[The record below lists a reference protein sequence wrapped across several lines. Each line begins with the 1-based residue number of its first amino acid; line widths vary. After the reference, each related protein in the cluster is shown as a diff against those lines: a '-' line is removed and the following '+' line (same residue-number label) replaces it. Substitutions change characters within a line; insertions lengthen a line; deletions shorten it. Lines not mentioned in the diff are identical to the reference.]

1 MRTLPVRRSAV
12 DPPGTGEIAGA
23 GLRWL
28 VMMSLLC
35 VLWRLM
41 MRVILVP
48 VADRPECVHALKVAF
63 GLATRFDA
71 DLIGTHIRPHQRSE
85 VRMPPALGGE
95 SADWMQITKGWNA
108 AQLSRNAKTL
118 FANIMAG
125 RAGYPVAK
133 RPAAHPVA
141 IWSEQV
147 GSPGHIIPIIG
158 PLSDLLVLSRPARKG
173 GRLAS
178 LFLTEALL
186 NSCRPVLVVPQKVSA
201 VPGNRILIAWNQ
213 SPEASRAVAAA
224 MPVLEAAGQVV
235 IAAPRHEAAAG
246 PKSGQLRRYLR
257 HHRVSAELLRIPG
270 RKPETELIDAYGD
283 SGSDLLLMG
292 AYSRSRFRQ
301 QVFGGVTDYMLHH
314 ARIPVLMLHS

>member
-1 MRTLPVRRSAV
+1 
-12 DPPGTGEIAGA
+12 
-23 GLRWL
+23 
-28 VMMSLLC
+28 
-35 VLWRLM
+35 

-48 VADRPECVHALKVAF
+48 VADRPECAHALKVAF
-63 GLATRFDA
+63 ELATRFNA
-71 DLIGTHIRPHQRSE
+71 DLIGAHIRPQRRSG
-85 VRMPPALGGE
+85 VRMPPALSGE
-95 SADWMQITKGWNA
+95 SADWMQVTKNWNA
-108 AQLSRNAKTL
+108 GQLSRNAKTL
-118 FANIMAG
+118 FANMAG

-141 IWSEQV
+141 IWNEQV
-147 GSPGHIIPIIG
+147 GSPGYIIPIIG

-178 LFLTEALL
+178 LFVTEALL
-186 NSCRPVLVVPQKVSA
+186 NSCRPVLVLPQKASA
-201 VPGNRILIAWNQ
+201 VPGNKLLIAWNQ

-235 IAAPRHEAAAG
+235 IAAPRHEVAAG

-257 HHRVSAELLRIPG
+257 HHRISADVVRIPG
-270 RKPETELIDAYGD
+270 RKPETELVDAFGD

-301 QVFGGVTDYMLHH
+301 QVFGGVTDYMLRH